1 MTVINGIEI
10 DDIEYNSNCTKQ
22 AIANNEPI
30 DDVLHV
36 VCVISNPAM
45 FASRYILAKQF
56 LYRLQFESNIR
67 VYVVEL
73 SYGKQQYYITEAN
86 DPRHLQLRGEH
97 VLWHK
102 ENMVNIGVKK
112 LLPKHW
118 KAMAWID
125 MDVEFENNTWALD
138 TLKILNG
145 HRDIVQLYSH
155 CIDMDKDESAMNVF
169 SSFAFQ
175 YEKKQKYC
183 INAKNFW
190 HPGYAWAISR
200 KAYERI
206 GGLYEYGILG
216 SGDYIMALSIINNG
230 LKGVTPLSTDD
241 YKNTILEFQ
250 RKMKT
255 LRLGYV
261 PGVIRHFYHG
271 KKSDRKYVERW
282 RILSDN
288 DYSPNLHITRN
299 CDGLLTPSVK
309 CPADVL
315 VKIKEYF
322 YQRNEDN

>member
-10 DDIEYNSNCTKQ
+10 DDIEYNINHTKD
-22 AIANNEPI
+22 ALLNNEPI

-45 FASRYILAKQF
+45 FATRYILAKQF
-56 LYRLQFESNIR
+56 LHRLEFESHIR

-73 SYGKQQYYITEAN
+73 TYGSQSYYITDGN
-86 DPRHLQLRGEH
+86 NPRHLQLRTEH
-97 VLWHK
+97 ALWHK
-102 ENMVNIGVKK
+102 ENMVNIGVQT
-112 LLPKHW
+112 LLPADW

-145 HRDIVQLYSH
+145 YKDIVQLYSH

-169 SSFAFQ
+169 SSFSFQ
-175 YEKKQKYC
+175 YDKKQKYC
-183 INAKNFW
+183 VNTRNFW

-200 KAYERI
+200 KAYDRI

-216 SGDYIMALSIINNG
+216 SGDYIMALSVINNG
-230 LKGVTPLSTDD
+230 LKGITDLSSRD
-241 YKNTILEFQ
+241 YKDTILEFQ
-250 RKMKT
+250 KKMRT

-271 KKSDRKYVERW
+271 KKSDRKYTERW
-282 RILSDN
+282 RILSDH
-288 DYSPNLHITRN
+288 YYTPTKHITK
-299 CDGLLTPSVK
+299 DSAGLLVPSPE
-309 CPADVL
+309 CPREIL

-322 YQRNEDN
+322 YKRKEDN

>member
-10 DDIEYNSNCTKQ
+10 DDIEYNVNHTKN
-22 AIANNEPI
+22 AIANNDPI

-45 FASRYILAKQF
+45 FATRYILAKQF
-56 LYRLQFESNIR
+56 LYRLQFDSHIR

-73 SYGKQQYYITEAN
+73 SYGKQQYYITDAN

-97 VLWHK
+97 ALWHK

-112 LLPKHW
+112 LLPKQW
-118 KAMAWID
+118 KAMAWVD

-183 INAKNFW
+183 INSKNFW
-190 HPGYAWAISR
+190 HPGYAWAITR

-206 GGLYEYGILG
+206 GGLYEYGLLG

-230 LKGVTPLSTDD
+230 LKGVTTLSTNA

-250 RKMKT
+250 RKINT

-271 KKSDRKYVERW
+271 KKSDRKYAERW
-282 RILSDN
+282 KILSDSE
-288 DYSPNLHITRN
+288 YSPNLHITRN

-309 CPADVL
+309 CPPELL

>member
-10 DDIEYNSNCTKQ
+10 DDIEYNINHTKH

-73 SYGKQQYYITEAN
+73 SYGKQQYYITDAKN
-86 DPRHLQLRGEH
+86 PRHLQIRGEH
-97 VLWHK
+97 ALWHK

-112 LLPKHW
+112 LLPKDW

-169 SSFAFQ
+169 SSFGFQ
-175 YEKKQKYC
+175 YDKKQKYC
-183 INAKNFW
+183 INVKNFW
-190 HPGYAWAISR
+190 HPGYAWAITR
-200 KAYERI
+200 KAYDRI

-230 LKGVTPLSTDD
+230 LKGITSLSTDE

-271 KKSDRKYVERW
+271 KKSDRKYTERW
-282 RILSDN
+282 QILADN
-288 DYSPNLHITRN
+288 DYAPNRHITRN
-299 CDGLLTPSVK
+299 ADGLLIPSAK
-309 CPADVL
+309 CPQELL

>member
-10 DDIEYNSNCTKQ
+10 DDIEYNINHTKH

-73 SYGKQQYYITEAN
+73 SYGKQQYYITDAKN
-86 DPRHLQLRGEH
+86 PRHLQIRGEH
-97 VLWHK
+97 ALWHK

-112 LLPKHW
+112 LLPKDW

-175 YEKKQKYC
+175 YDKKQKYC

-190 HPGYAWAISR
+190 HPGYAWAITR
-200 KAYERI
+200 KAYDRI

-230 LKGVTPLSTDD
+230 LKGITSLSTDE

-250 RKMKT
+250 RNMKT

-271 KKSDRKYVERW
+271 KKKDRKYAERW
-282 RILSDN
+282 QILVEN
-288 DYSPNLHITRN
+288 GYAPNRHITRN
-299 CDGLLTPSVK
+299 ADGLLIPSAK
-309 CPADVL
+309 CPQELL

>member
-10 DDIEYNSNCTKQ
+10 DDIEYNSSCTKQ

-169 SSFAFQ
+169 SSFGFQ